1 MGRQGGGGGHSSGGS
16 RSHSGSRS
24 HGSSRSHSSR
34 GGGRS
39 TGSSFSGSSFHI
51 PRSTWRPGY
60 TRSYR
65 PYRTG
70 HRTVVYPSGGSSI
83 IGILV
88 ILVLLTAVL
97 LPFFNGMKGGSN
109 IAPSTIP
116 RERLETQHA
125 YVNDCVIDEI
135 SWINNPTKLS
145 KELKQFYDK
154 TGCQP
159 FVYLKAY
166 NADLTTATAC
176 EKFAQEYYDTTFA
189 DRQNTVLYMYFCDQY
204 DEGEGISCLQ
214 IGADASV
221 VMDSEA
227 EEIFWN
233 YEMSDWNS
241 WDTNDNDGMFAHIF
255 NSTAERIMHLTTT
268 TKDVAKYAIIAVI
281 AIVIVGGGITVLV
294 LKYRRQRQEAQE
306 TIEILKTPIDTSD
319 TIADDLA
326 DKYTGQ
332 DHQ

>member
-39 TGSSFSGSSFHI
+39 TGPSFSGSSFHM
-51 PRSTWRPGY
+51 PRSTWRPSY

-125 YVNDCVIDEI
+125 YVNDCVMKVFPACRSAQTPLSSWTAKQKRSSGITKCPIGTAGTPMTTTVCSHI
-135 SWINNPTKLS
+135 S
-145 KELKQFYDK
+145 
-154 TGCQP
+154 
-159 FVYLKAY
+159 
-166 NADLTTATAC
+166 
-176 EKFAQEYYDTTFA
+176 
-189 DRQNTVLYMYFCDQY
+189 
-204 DEGEGISCLQ
+204 
-214 IGADASV
+214 
-221 VMDSEA
+221 
-227 EEIFWN
+227 
-233 YEMSDWNS
+233 
-241 WDTNDNDGMFAHIF
+241 
-255 NSTAERIMHLTTT
+255 STAPLS
-268 TKDVAKYAIIAVI
+268 VSC
-281 AIVIVGGGITVLV
+281 
-294 LKYRRQRQEAQE
+294 
-306 TIEILKTPIDTSD
+306 TSPRPPR
-319 TIADDLA
+319 T
-326 DKYTGQ
+326 
-332 DHQ
+332 